1 MPGDWG
7 WQGSWAGEGTVEL
20 TEGVLRL
27 WFDKVYRLCA
37 SLTCPGGIGYRLAL
51 RVPSLVDGVI
61 ADEFTDVL
69 GTGVSGCGKR
79 VHLTIRI
86 GRWSVDYVL
95 CNTDY
100 SCCYTWLR
108 TEKVLVWRA
117 VLLGRM
123 NSGDREGW
131 HLSEF
136 GFLVFAKIVEINWI
150 FFRNLRR
157 NCWRAAPSGW
167 MDSSDRGGGCAF
179 LVV

>member
-1 MPGDWG
+1 M
-7 WQGSWAGEGTVEL
+7 
-20 TEGVLRL
+20 LRL

-86 GRWSVDYVL
+86 GRWSVGYVL

-123 NSGDREGW
+123 NSDDREGW

-136 GFLVFAKIVEINWI
+136 GLLVFCKNCRNKLDFLSKFEKKLLAGGSFWLDGFQRQKGRMCLSGCLSIGKSVRNAR
-150 FFRNLRR
+150 FFRWN
-157 NCWRAAPSGW
+157 PTTE
-167 MDSSDRGGGCAF
+167 
-179 LVV
+179 